1 MLKSDVNRREFLTT
15 AAYGV
20 SATWLGSNFT
30 RPVWAMPGLDKK
42 FSAADLIT
50 LGSTGIKTS
59 RLAMGT
65 GTVGVGHHSHQ
76 TALGL
81 KGLSDLLLN
90 GYDKGLRFFDAADSY
105 GSHPH
110 VAEALKHVERDK
122 VTVLTKSW
130 ARDPDGMRADI
141 ERFRKEL
148 GTEYIDVLLMHCL
161 TEGDWTER
169 YKGVMEVLSE
179 AKQKGI
185 IRAHGCSCHSIEAL
199 RAAAESPW
207 VEVDLARINPTG
219 VNQLAMHRG
228 IDWFRRNVITKV
240 PFPHPGMMRD
250 VYPGFLQLH
259 GFMSMNLDRHIE
271 AHHNL
276 FLHLVKGDGDSAQ
289 KHREFYDEYLA
300 VMDLAAEFYLQTV
313 DTVFIRHA
321 LPKGEMMHRSR
332 RVDPAAIRRV
342 ALMTVE
348 GENDDISSVGQTEAA
363 HALCVNIPDEDKVHY
378 LQPSVGH
385 YGVFNGSRFR
395 AEIAPRIA
403 DFVLSRNGTRAVRTP
418 PLKIAAQH

>member
-1 MLKSDVNRREFLTT
+1 MKENNFSGGSMKRREFLKTS
-15 AAYGV
+15 AYGV
-20 SATWLGSNFT
+20 GAVWLGSNFI
-30 RPVWAMPGLDKK
+30 PGAWAIPELSKK
-42 FSAADLIT
+42 FGASDTVT

-90 GYDKGLRFFDAADSY
+90 GYDQGLHFFDAADSY

-110 VAEALKHVERDK
+110 VAEALKHVQRDK
-122 VTVLTKSW
+122 VTVLSKSW
-130 ARDPDGMRADI
+130 ARDPAGMRSDI

-169 YKGVMEVLSE
+169 YKGVMDVLSE

-219 VNQLAMHRG
+219 ASMDANPDVVVPVLKQMKASGKAVIGMKILGAGALRDRQDECLKYALGLGVLDAFTIGAEN
-228 IDWFRRNVITKV
+228 RNEQDDLIK
-240 PFPHPGMMRD
+240 R
-250 VYPGFLQLH
+250 
-259 GFMSMNLDRHIE
+259 I
-271 AHHNL
+271 
-276 FLHLVKGDGDSAQ
+276 SA
-289 KHREFYDEYLA
+289 A
-300 VMDLAAEFYLQTV
+300 
-313 DTVFIRHA
+313 
-321 LPKGEMMHRSR
+321 
-332 RVDPAAIRRV
+332 
-342 ALMTVE
+342 
-348 GENDDISSVGQTEAA
+348 
-363 HALCVNIPDEDKVHY
+363 
-378 LQPSVGH
+378 
-385 YGVFNGSRFR
+385 
-395 AEIAPRIA
+395 
-403 DFVLSRNGTRAVRTP
+403 
-418 PLKIAAQH
+418 